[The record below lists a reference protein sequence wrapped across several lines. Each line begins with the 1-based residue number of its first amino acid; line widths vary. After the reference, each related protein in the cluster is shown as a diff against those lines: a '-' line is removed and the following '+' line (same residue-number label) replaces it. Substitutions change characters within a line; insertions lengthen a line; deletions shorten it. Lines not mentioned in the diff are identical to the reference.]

1 MIDSFRHVKIESTHI
16 MIQQNG
22 DILNQIKKLHGSISK
37 LVLPIYSTQIPKI
50 PLPKVE
56 IQDVKKYDLSADQKI
71 SEVFKNID
79 FVKLSNSKGKTL
91 RGGFKYSG
99 SEVTSI
105 KQQLQA
111 IEREKDP
118 RSELFKSHKKS
129 DMIDE
134 IISFYNYWKNKK
146 E

>member
-1 MIDSFRHVKIESTHI
+1 MELFHNVEIKNTHI
-16 MIQQNG
+16 IIQSNG
-22 DILNQIKKLHGSISK
+22 DIFKLINKLHGDIQR
-37 LVLPIYSTQIPKI
+37 LAIPIYSTKIAKI
-50 PLPKVE
+50 PLPKIE
-56 IQDVKKYDLSADQKI
+56 IQNVKTYDLSINQKF

-99 SEVTSI
+99 SEVNNI
-105 KQQLQA
+105 KHQLQA

-129 DMIDE
+129 EVIDE
-134 IISFYNYWKNKK
+134 IISFYNYWKNKR